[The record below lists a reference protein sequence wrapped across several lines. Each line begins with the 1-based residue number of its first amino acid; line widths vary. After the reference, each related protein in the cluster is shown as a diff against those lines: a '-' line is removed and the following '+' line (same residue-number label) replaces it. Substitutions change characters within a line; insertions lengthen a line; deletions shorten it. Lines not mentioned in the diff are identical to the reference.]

1 MPDSSHASRSRQE
14 PVCALGHGSGQA
26 CESEIRRRNG
36 SAHWHACTIED
47 TDVSIILSSN
57 NNSTGGS
64 AGGGDRERGP
74 WGKGPWGNSGSTPGG
89 HAGGRPG
96 GTRGETPPPSS
107 AGNEDNDE
115 GDVPSRPIRAS
126 GREFNG
132 TGGPGGPGG
141 PRAGS
146 EENGGRPDFGRP
158 GSSRPRVVPGENRTG
173 PSASGSN
180 GSGGGGRRA
189 SGPERGGSSGS
200 GGFGLGGGRGGGDG
214 GPPDLDEI
222 IERFQ
227 ARFRRLFRSDGRG
240 YRLYLLIG
248 LGALALWLGSGFYRV
263 EQGRLGVELIFGKY
277 IGFPTQSGLNYNFP
291 RPIGEVLIA
300 NVEVS
305 RRVDVGYRVA
315 APARNGAQQG
325 NIEVLEESLMLT
337 GDQNIVDLDFTV
349 FWKISDPEAFLFN
362 IRDREATIKIAAES
376 AMREVIGQTPFDRA
390 VTDGRALIELKT
402 LGVLQALLDSYQA
415 GIEVEKVDMQKSDP
429 PGDVIDA
436 FNDVQRARQDRD
448 RLQNEA
454 EAYANSVIPEARG
467 QAEQLL
473 RESEGY
479 RERLIQEADGR
490 ARRFL
495 SVLSSYR
502 GAPDVTRDRMYLEAL
517 GSIFKDSNK
526 VIIDPEAGAGVLPH
540 LPLTELGRVR
550 SP

>member
-1 MPDSSHASRSRQE
+1 MVSASAAA
-14 PVCALGHGSGQA
+14 V
-26 CESEIRRRNG
+26 
-36 SAHWHACTIED
+36 
-47 TDVSIILSSN
+47 
-57 NNSTGGS
+57 GG
-64 AGGGDRERGP
+64 A
-74 WGKGPWGNSGSTPGG
+74 
-89 HAGGRPG
+89 
-96 GTRGETPPPSS
+96 RGE
-107 AGNEDNDE
+107 
-115 GDVPSRPIRAS
+115 
-126 GREFNG
+126 
-132 TGGPGGPGG
+132 
-141 PRAGS
+141 
-146 EENGGRPDFGRP
+146 
-158 GSSRPRVVPGENRTG
+158 
-173 PSASGSN
+173 
-180 GSGGGGRRA
+180 
-189 SGPERGGSSGS
+189 
-200 GGFGLGGGRGGGDG
+200 

-263 EQGRLGVELIFGKY
+263 EQGRLGIELIFGKY

-291 RPIGEVLIA
+291 SPIGEVLIA

-315 APARNGAQQG
+315 APARTGAQQG

-390 VTDGRALIELKT
+390 VTDGRALIESKT

-448 RLQNEA
+448 
-454 EAYANSVIPEARG
+454 STPERG
-467 QAEQLL
+467 RSLCQF
-473 RESEGY
+473 RHPRSSGT
-479 RERLIQEADGR
+479 GR
-490 ARRFL
+490 TTPACVGGLSRKAHSRGGRTSSQRFL

-502 GAPDVTRDRMYLEAL
+502 GAPNVTRDRMYLEAL
-517 GSIFKDSNK
+517 GDIFKDVQQS
-526 VIIDPEAGAGVLPH
+526 H
-540 LPLTELGRVR
+540 Y
-550 SP
+550 